1 VNERHV
7 DEAIEGGRNKADAK
21 TGFWSPYTWKVLAK
35 VTGTSD
41 KNHEQEKNQ
50 FKTSEIYDFYKQ
62 ICKKE
67 GSDPLSLNRA
77 RRHLKRTG
85 FLGID

>member
-7 DEAIEGGRNKADAK
+7 DEAIEEAEIKRMQKLVSGH
-21 TGFWSPYTWKVLAK
+21 PHTWKVPK

-41 KNHEQEKNQ
+41 KTTSRKNQ

-77 RRHLKRTG
+77 RRHLKEQA
-85 FLGID
+85 FLN

>member
-7 DEAIEGGRNKADAK
+7 DEAIEEAEIKRMQK

-41 KNHEQEKNQ
+41 KT
-50 FKTSEIYDFYKQ
+50 TSRRRINSRPPKYMTSTSK
-62 ICKKE
+62 
-67 GSDPLSLNRA
+67 SA
-77 RRHLKRTG
+77 RRKDLTLSHL
-85 FLGID
+85 IVPEDI